1 VKRIIAGLCAVCV
14 AMMFAG
20 CTVVVQNDT
29 QVKAH
34 NALTDLSVEVDG
46 QPNNVASIDLEN
58 VGIGDDVVFSE
69 ILGGTTSIAKTT
81 KESGPVI
88 ISFGSAWANVET
100 VVLGTTH
107 LNPVQIT
114 NISTMTTSIVAG
126 TTNTVEFNET
136 TAGVIFSALAK
147 KKTK

>member
-1 VKRIIAGLCAVCV
+1 VKGLIASIGSACV
-14 AMMFAG
+14 AMMFVG

-46 QPNNVASIDLEN
+46 QPNSVASIDLEN

-81 KESGPVI
+81 KHSGDVY
-88 ISFGSAWANVET
+88 ISFGSAIANVET

-114 NISTMTTSIVAG
+114 NITSMKTNLVAG